1 MNTINSLII
10 EGEINKL
17 PDENGKFYI
26 KTVRHSK
33 NENGDFVD
41 TTSHFFVVAGG
52 GLLDFVKKHY
62 QKGRGIR
69 IVGRL
74 QNDERGRAEIL
85 AEHIE
90 YKPCYI
96 KAESIGA

>member
-41 TTSHFFVVAGG
+41 TTSHFFVVAGFRFCEKA
-52 GLLDFVKKHY
+52 LS
-62 QKGRGIR
+62 
-69 IVGRL
+69 
-74 QNDERGRAEIL
+74 ERSWYPYRRQIAE
-85 AEHIE
+85 
-90 YKPCYI
+90 
-96 KAESIGA
+96 